1 MQESVAFTPTIP
13 WSCNVWRSSSGAS
26 LWCSLTLLPFFE
38 GSRCK
43 PSAAVHDLEWIQSP
57 WIDILHHWGKAPE
70 CEFFHSHWRQPPHSQ
85 PHCWTS
91 SVDSVQRC
99 ESWVYECYPSL
110 EVFLLDR
117 PINCTKPRTL
127 NKTEQLIYIHHVW
140 FYHLSCVIVI
150 YHVIGCYI
158 FSSDASWW
166 WTLRDSVSAHLEPFY
181 FLRMQL
187 EHIKT
192 ICCIL
197 SYNFFTL
204 NMASDML

>member
-1 MQESVAFTPTIP
+1 MCRRALHSHLQYLGLATSGGAAVVHPCDAVWLYFPSLKEVA
-13 WSCNVWRSSSGAS
+13 A
-26 LWCSLTLLPFFE
+26 
-38 GSRCK
+38 K
-43 PSAAVHDLEWIQSP
+43 PSAAVHDLEWIHSP
-57 WIDILHHWGKAPE
+57 WIGILHHWGKAPE

-85 PHCWTS
+85 PHCSTS
-91 SVDSVQRC
+91 SGDSVQRC

-127 NKTEQLIYIHHVW
+127 NKTEQLIYNIL
-140 FYHLSCVIVI
+140 YSSCLILSFINI
-150 YHVIGCYI
+150 YHVLSWFIGRHWLWSYI
-158 FSSDASWW
+158 FSSASW
-166 WTLRDSVSAHLEPFY
+166 WTLRDAG
-181 FLRMQL
+181 FLQL

-192 ICCIL
+192 ICCIR